1 MQLDKRTKGRRVLI
15 ASCAAIFWPGGFIFS
30 LPGLLGPH
38 WQQTFL
44 VGRGAVGQ
52 TLFFVLASV
61 GLFMFLAGRLQE
73 KIGPAWLM
81 AIGAILCGGSTLFLR
96 YASSINH
103 VYVWSFLVGASSAFI
118 YIPALTA
125 VQQWYPHKRGLV
137 SGMVNFVFAFSAAL
151 ISPIFVQLLNY
162 LTHNE
167 VVFVLGLTALVCGLA
182 AVPFIQFPP
191 ASASTTSQTPQTT
204 ISSDRGLTV
213 PQTLRTAA
221 FWFLWMTWSLAG
233 AAGIA
238 MIPLST
244 SFGLARELGLN
255 QAVLI
260 LTAFNLASGLSR
272 PASGYLSDI
281 IGRNITMSLSFL
293 AGGGAY
299 FLMSILSGLTAWCI
313 LAAFVGYAF
322 GTLFAVSAPLAS
334 DCFGLAHFGA
344 ILGLVFTGYGFVAG
358 PLGPW
363 LSGLVLD
370 ATDGN
375 FGIVFGYLGAFYLVS
390 GILIWFTRPPGK
402 IPLSTGAKL
411 G

>member
-1 MQLDKRTKGRRVLI
+1 MQLGKRTKGRRVLI

-61 GLFMFLAGRLQE
+61 GLFMFLAGRWQE

-81 AIGAILCGGSTLFLR
+81 AIGAILCGGCTLFLR

-103 VYVWSFLVGASSAFI
+103 VYVWSFLVGTSSAFI

-125 VQQWYPHKRGLV
+125 AQQWYPHKRGLV
-137 SGMVNFVFAFSAAL
+137 SGLVNFVFAFSAAL
-151 ISPIFVQLLNY
+151 ISPVFVQLLNY
-162 LTHNE
+162 LNHNE
-167 VVFVLGLTALVCGLA
+167 VVFVLGLAALVCSLA
-182 AVPFIQFPP
+182 AVPFIRFPAAI
-191 ASASTTSQTPQTT
+191 ASSTSQKPQTT
-204 ISSDRGLTV
+204 VSSEHDLTV
-213 PQTLRTAA
+213 PQTLRTKA
-221 FWFLWMTWSLAG
+221 FWFLWITWSLAG

-244 SFGLARELGLN
+244 SFGLARDLELN

-260 LTAFNLASGLSR
+260 LTAFNLANGLSR

-281 IGRNITMSLSFL
+281 IGRNVTMGLAFL
-293 AGGGAY
+293 AGGCAY
-299 FLMSILSGLTAWCI
+299 FLMPLLDGLTGWCV

-334 DCFGLAHFGA
+334 DCFGFAHFGA

-358 PLGPW
+358 PIGPW
-363 LSGLVLD
+363 LSGLMLD
-370 ATDGN
+370 ATGGK
-375 FGIVFGYLGAFYLVS
+375 FGMVFGYLGAFYVIS
-390 GILIWFTRPPGK
+390 AIFIWFTRPSGK
-402 IPLSTGAKL
+402 IFQPTGGKQE
-411 G
+411 

>member
-1 MQLDKRTKGRRVLI
+1 MELGQRIKGRRVLI

-30 LPGLLGPH
+30 FPGLLGPH

-44 VGRGAVGQ
+44 VGRAAVGQ
-52 TLFFVLASV
+52 TLFFVLAAV
-61 GLFMFLAGRLQE
+61 GLFMFLAGRWQE

-81 AIGAILCGGSTLFLR
+81 AIGAILCGGCTLFLR

-125 VQQWYPHKRGLV
+125 AQQWYPHKRGLV
-137 SGMVNFVFAFSAAL
+137 SGLVNFVFAFSAA
-151 ISPIFVQLLNY
+151 IVSPVFVQLLNY

-167 VVFVLGLTALVCGLA
+167 VVFVLGLAALVCGLA
-182 AVPFIQFPP
+182 AVPFIRFPETN
-191 ASASTTSQTPQTT
+191 ASSTSQTPQTT
-204 ISSDRGLTV
+204 VSFDRSLTV
-213 PQTLRTAA
+213 PQTLRTVA
-221 FWFLWMTWSLAG
+221 FWFIWMTWALAG

-244 SFGLARELGLN
+244 LFGLARGLGIN
-255 QAVLI
+255 EAVLI
-260 LTAFNLASGLSR
+260 LTAFNLANGLSR
-272 PASGYLSDI
+272 LASGYLSDI
-281 IGRNITMSLSFL
+281 IGRNLAMSLAFF
-293 AGGGAY
+293 AGGCAY
-299 FLMSILSGLTAWCI
+299 FLMPFLSGLAAWCV
-313 LAAFVGYAF
+313 LAVFIGYAF

-370 ATDGN
+370 ATGGN
-375 FGIVFGYLGAFYLVS
+375 FGLVFGYLGSFYVVS
-390 GILIWFTRPPGK
+390 AIFIWLTRPPAK
-402 IPLSTGAKL
+402 ILLPTDDQPR
-411 G
+411 